1 MTLLLIVGTLSVL
14 FGLILLIYP
23 SGLISLYKAADQIVV
38 MVDEALKKQ
47 RIVTGLLLLA
57 VAGWIGYL
65 SFVMAEAAVLHP
77 IWMIALAFGL
87 MYLLAPGWLKS
98 LSQMLDSGVFNTND
112 YVMSRAKSFGL
123 FFIIAGLY
131 ILVAIYITK

>member
-1 MTLLLIVGTLSVL
+1 MTLLLITGILSI
-14 FGLILLIYP
+14 LIGMLLLIYP
-23 SGLISLYKAADQIVV
+23 SGLISLYKTADRIVV
-38 MVDEALKKQ
+38 MVDEVLNKQ

-65 SFVMAEAAVLHP
+65 SFTMAEAAVLHP
-77 IWMIALAFGL
+77 VWVIALIFSL
-87 MYLLAPGWLKS
+87 MYLIFPKGLKS
-98 LSQMLDSGVFNTND
+98 LSQTLDQSVFNTND
-112 YVMSRAKSFGL
+112 YVMNRAKSFGL

>member
-98 LSQMLDSGVFNTND
+98 LSQMLDSSVFNTND

>member
-47 RIVTGLLLLA
+47 RIVTGILLLA

-98 LSQMLDSGVFNTND
+98 LSQMLDSSVFNTND